1 MMETRSSVGPWRA
14 ASMALGVFL
23 LLCIASGRVDAQ
35 APATEEDYPLMYEE
49 WEAKVEGA
57 VTGRNFSFSCW
68 EIYAPTH
75 DRVRVCLPS
84 VLSTLLL
91 PLDENNN
98 NQNQDP
104 A

>member
-57 VTGRNFSFSCW
+57 VTGRNFSFSRW